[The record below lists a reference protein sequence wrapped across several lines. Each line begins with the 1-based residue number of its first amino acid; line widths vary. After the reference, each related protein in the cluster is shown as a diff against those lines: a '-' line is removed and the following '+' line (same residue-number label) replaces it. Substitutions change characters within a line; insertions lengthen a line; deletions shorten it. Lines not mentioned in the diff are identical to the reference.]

1 MEVQT
6 PFFADS
12 ARTLDPK
19 YTSTRRLFTIMVVVI
34 FLAEIVAMTVIYYT
48 KIGPYWAET
57 LLDATIMV
65 ILTLPMIYYLHFR
78 VLVRHIADKNRS
90 EALLTRVLEN
100 LPVGVWITDK
110 NGRLLHGNP
119 ASQAIWAGA
128 RYVDMQQYGEYKA
141 WWLDSGKRVEADEWA
156 AARAIQSGE
165 SSLNEEMEIEC
176 FDGTHKIILNSAVP
190 FSENGSL
197 QGVIVVNQDITE
209 RKKAEQ
215 ELRKSEAVFK
225 TAFQILPVGAWITD
239 ETGKI
244 VYGNPAGQAI
254 WEGAHYVGIGRFGE
268 YKAWWL
274 APESRSSRRS
284 GRLPERLKMAR
295 LP

>member
-128 RYVDMQQYGEYKA
+128 ATLICRSMESTKPGGWIA
-141 WWLDSGKRVEADEWA
+141 ASASRWMSGLPPA
-156 AARAIQSGE
+156 
-165 SSLNEEMEIEC
+165 
-176 FDGTHKIILNSAVP
+176 P
-190 FSENGSL
+190 FS
-197 QGVIVVNQDITE
+197 
-209 RKKAEQ
+209 
-215 ELRKSEAVFK
+215 
-225 TAFQILPVGAWITD
+225 P
-239 ETGKI
+239 
-244 VYGNPAGQAI
+244 
-254 WEGAHYVGIGRFGE
+254 GR
-268 YKAWWL
+268 
-274 APESRSSRRS
+274 
-284 GRLPERLKMAR
+284 AR
-295 LP
+295 